1 MVVRHVTVLRMIR
14 KNVIRSHVQWMASG
28 SLGVAGAP
36 VTSRVGAEYA
46 YVTVLVTFL
55 SLAGSHVKARKK
67 TRAVVTIF
75 HVQSMVSGTPG
86 QCGTIAVRFAEAEI
100 SLDIVLVMD
109 PTTAD

>member
-1 MVVRHVTVLRMIR
+1 MIAQLL
-14 KNVIRSHVQWMASG
+14 QWMASG

-55 SLAGSHVKARKK
+55 SLAGSHVKATKK

-75 HVQSMVSGTPG
+75 HVQ
-86 QCGTIAVRFAEAEI
+86 VRFCLNVLNSI
-100 SLDIVLVMD
+100 SSWIGDFL
-109 PTTAD
+109 